1 MEEGMHTSNS
11 VKVTYWAFPDGP
23 ASMIDLKDIEEFRK
37 ELEDNYVAAVHGRRS
52 DSCGGGL
59 YELVIELISNV
70 SMADA
75 ASWLISGVAFDVLK
89 HGANS
94 LIIRPLLS
102 AYQKLKEKNKEHGVT
117 IGELRIVLRDSI
129 LIIYNICEDGIF
141 DNLKGI
147 LEAVA
152 KHYSKTVLRSGEGSY
167 EIHVPV
173 LEDTSEGRLI
183 RFRVLLDVDET
194 IVPVVPAAYYN
205 YWGLWFDRSCQS
217 RVFDVSADLLLDE
230 EFFTKERYWAEWE
243 FRYAKT
249 WPKGGWAEPGGA
261 PDRR

>member
-1 MEEGMHTSNS
+1 MHTNTS

-37 ELEDNYVAAVHGRRS
+37 ELEDHYVSSVHGRRS

-89 HGANS
+89 HGTNS

-102 AYQKLKEKNKEHGVT
+102 AYQKLKEKNKERGIT

-129 LIIYNICEDGIF
+129 LIIYNICGDSIF

-147 LEAVA
+147 LEAIA
-152 KHYSKTVLRSGEGSY
+152 KHYAKTVLRSGEWPY
-167 EIHVPV
+167 ELHVPV
-173 LEDTSEGRLI
+173 LEDTSE
-183 RFRVLLDVDET
+183 VD
-194 IVPVVPAAYYN
+194 
-205 YWGLWFDRSCQS
+205 
-217 RVFDVSADLLLDE
+217 
-230 EFFTKERYWAEWE
+230 
-243 FRYAKT
+243 
-249 WPKGGWAEPGGA
+249 
-261 PDRR
+261 